1 MEYYAKLE
9 RGALAG
15 VSASVLEALARALQ
29 LDDAERTHLF
39 DLASAADGTSALARP
54 RRRSTARWTPRPS
67 LQWALDAITASPAIV
82 RNGRMD
88 LLATNTLGWAMHS
101 SLYESASA
109 VPAYRSGAV
118 GAAGSASAPPNFA
131 RLHPSWTEDS
141 RRFYPD
147 WDTAAAVCVQILR
160 TEAGRDPHDKAM
172 HDLVG
177 ELSTRSEAFRRLWSS
192 HDVRLHGAGTKT
204 FHRTVVGDLEL
215 AYESAEVVAE
225 PGPDP
230 DAVRRRPRQPH
241 GAGAEAPLLL
251 GGDRGAAARRR
262 SARDPDRPLER
273 PGMITPTTSSR
284 PPAGGAAP
292 PAPSKRFPVAALS
305 VLALTGFLLISTE
318 TMPAG
323 VLPQTAAG
331 LGTSEALVG
340 QLVSAYAL
348 GTILVTVPAVALT
361 RRWPRKRLLL
371 VGLAVFLVANTA
383 TALSSDVALSL
394 VARFVAGG
402 CSGLLWAMMAG
413 YAIRIAPPATAGRA
427 LSLIAVGAPVGIAF
441 GTPLGAWL
449 GAAFDWRWAF
459 GGLSVLA
466 LLVLV
471 LVAALVPR
479 AAGQD
484 AAAAHRPARQV
495 LRIPAVTLVLA
506 AIVAWML
513 GNSTAYTYIAPYVRA
528 GGSGVSLGP
537 LLLTFGLAS
546 IAGIALTAA
555 LVDSRP
561 RALSL
566 GCAGAFT
573 LAGAAL
579 VLLPTSALA
588 LYGAVAVWGV
598 ASEGPH
604 RSCSVR

>member
-1 MEYYAKLE
+1 MTIP
-9 RGALAG
+9 
-15 VSASVLEALARALQ
+15 STSSS
-29 LDDAERTHLF
+29 TSSS
-39 DLASAADGTSALARP
+39 SAAAPA
-54 RRRSTARWTPRPS
+54 TPS
-67 LQWALDAITASPAIV
+67 Q
-82 RNGRMD
+82 
-88 LLATNTLGWAMHS
+88 
-101 SLYESASA
+101 
-109 VPAYRSGAV
+109 
-118 GAAGSASAPPNFA
+118 
-131 RLHPSWTEDS
+131 
-141 RRFYPD
+141 
-147 WDTAAAVCVQILR
+147 
-160 TEAGRDPHDKAM
+160 
-172 HDLVG
+172 
-177 ELSTRSEAFRRLWSS
+177 
-192 HDVRLHGAGTKT
+192 
-204 FHRTVVGDLEL
+204 
-215 AYESAEVVAE
+215 
-225 PGPDP
+225 
-230 DAVRRRPRQPH
+230 
-241 GAGAEAPLLL
+241 
-251 GGDRGAAARRR
+251 
-262 SARDPDRPLER
+262 
-273 PGMITPTTSSR
+273 
-284 PPAGGAAP
+284 
-292 PAPSKRFPVAALS
+292 RFPVAALS

-340 QLVSAYAL
+340 QFVSAYAL
-348 GTILVTVPAVALT
+348 GTIVVTVPAVALT
-361 RRWPRKRLLL
+361 RRWPRKPLL
-371 VGLAVFLVANTA
+371 VVALVAFLVANTA

-449 GAAFDWRWAF
+449 GAALDWRWAF

-471 LVAALVPR
+471 LVAVLVPA

-495 LRIPAVTLVLA
+495 LRIPAVALVLA

-513 GNSTAYTYIAPYVRA
+513 GNSTAYTYVAPFVRA

-555 LVDSRP
+555 LVDIRP
-561 RALSL
+561 RVLSL
-566 GCAGAFT
+566 GCTGAFA

-579 VLLPTSALA
+579 VLLPTSAPA
-588 LYGAVAVWGV
+588 VYGAVAVWGV
-598 ASEGPH
+598 AFGGASPQLQRPLAAVGGEDADVANSFLPVAFNLAIFGAGVLGAVVLGAGGARWLPLALTVFGGAAFAVLAVGSRTIWPARPH
-604 RSCSVR
+604 LA